1 MLVFKTRQMAP
12 PYEIKLLL
20 KPGVKMDKMFSIN
33 WPWRVQKFFGSF
45 LDIRV
50 FGKCSGPV
58 FIGPLSAKV
67 GLFTGKS
74 NLHIEEIAIQLE
86 TYVVF
91 IT

>member
-1 MLVFKTRQMAP
+1 
-12 PYEIKLLL
+12 
-20 KPGVKMDKMFSIN
+20 
-33 WPWRVQKFFGSF
+33 VQKFFGSF